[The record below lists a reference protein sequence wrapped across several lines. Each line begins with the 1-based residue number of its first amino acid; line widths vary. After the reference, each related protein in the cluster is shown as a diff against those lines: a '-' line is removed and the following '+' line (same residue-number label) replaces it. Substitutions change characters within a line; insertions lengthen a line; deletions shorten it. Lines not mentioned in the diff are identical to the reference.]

1 MCIDFPKHFS
11 HHFELNIN
19 RLPAKSLDRTPF
31 KILFLGIIFAAL
43 LAALGVYDWINGADI
58 SPEES
63 VLNIK
68 LFDIILILIGVC
80 ILIGIITACFN
91 YRKIYFDGKNITMV
105 QRDKNGKKTSYK
117 EPLKKYS
124 GVRYRIEFFMFG
136 FINRNKYIV
145 ELYHHNHQKIIP
157 LYISTNDR
165 LVRQKCEY
173 FEKQFNLPSMVETDE
188 GLVVREITDFGKSIK
203 DMAQNWKLKEK
214 FNPHSKV
221 PKSLIVKHKDRKIII
236 KIRNR
241 LWDAYS
247 LLAWCFLLLGTALA
261 GVEFMIAKRWEN
273 LDTSVNWAYAVG
285 VFLII
290 GALIMLLAKEK
301 LVIKKYKIVNVHK
314 FLTYSRKKDEI
325 DKDKIEAI
333 DVALNPASGRHYVAI
348 ISANKTIV
356 FGKKLPIEDLRW
368 LKNFL
373 LYELSK

>member
-31 KILFLGIIFAAL
+31 KILCLGIIFAAL

-165 LVRQKCEY
+165 LVRQKWEY
-173 FEKQFNLPSMVETDE
+173 FAKQFNLPAMVETDE

-203 DMAQNWKLKEK
+203 DMAQKWKLKEK

-221 PKSLIVKHKDRKIII
+221 PNSLIVKHKDRKIII